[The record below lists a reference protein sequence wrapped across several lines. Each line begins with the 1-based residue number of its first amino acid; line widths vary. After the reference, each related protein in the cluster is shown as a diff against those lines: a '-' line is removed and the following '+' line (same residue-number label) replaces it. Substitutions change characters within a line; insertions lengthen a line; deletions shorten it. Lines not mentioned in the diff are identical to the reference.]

1 MTKHPNATLTSGALV
16 LWASLATGAQAS
28 MSVLTPT
35 PHPASPAACRRWAA
49 SQDED
54 AAYLWGVQ

>member
-1 MTKHPNATLTSGALV
+1 
-16 LWASLATGAQAS
+16 

-54 AAYLWGVQ
+54 AAYLWGVQEAGGSSKQVAVARLTA